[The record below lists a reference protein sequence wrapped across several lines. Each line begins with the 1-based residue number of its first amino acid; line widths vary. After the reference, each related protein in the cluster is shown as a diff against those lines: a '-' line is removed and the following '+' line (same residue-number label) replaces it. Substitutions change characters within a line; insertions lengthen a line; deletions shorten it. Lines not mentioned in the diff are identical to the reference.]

1 MSLWSEYKYDY
12 AFHDYQSIQK
22 EKSMTTSNTT
32 NETTNSIIKD
42 VQVYWVKIAEAVSPF
57 GVPQY
62 ECTIQVPKKRIKEL
76 EAFGK
81 VKDGFDAG
89 TVKVSL
95 KKKALKADGT
105 DAAKVRCVDAFKN
118 PLDPKTIGN
127 GSTGNIMVMQR
138 PYQIKLP
145 NGKISKEGITTAL
158 SAIQITKLIKYE
170 AKNDNFVDFDSEE
183 GSSVAATPE
192 DSDF

>member
-1 MSLWSEYKYDY
+1 
-12 AFHDYQSIQK
+12 
-22 EKSMTTSNTT
+22 MTTNT
-32 NETTNSIIKD
+32 NETTNVIIKD
-42 VQVYWVKIAEAVSPF
+42 VQIYWVKIAEPVSPF

-62 ECTIQVPKKRIKEL
+62 EATIQAPKKRSKEL

-127 GSTGNIMVMQR
+127 GSTGNVMVMQR

-183 GSSVAATPE
+183 GLSMSAKHE
-192 DSDF
+192 ESDF

>member
-1 MSLWSEYKYDY
+1 MSEWSEYKYDY
-12 AFHDYQSIQK
+12 AYESFQK
-22 EKSMTTSNTT
+22 EKQIMTANTNNDT
-32 NETTNSIIKD
+32 TTNSIIKD
-42 VQVYWVKIAEAVSPF
+42 VQIYWVKLAEPVSPF

-76 EAFGK
+76 ESFGK

-89 TVKVSL
+89 TVKVSM
-95 KKKALKADGT
+95 KKKAVKADGS

-118 PLDPKTIGN
+118 PLDSKTIGN

-145 NGKISKEGITTAL
+145 NGKISKEGVSTAL
-158 SAIQITKLIKYE
+158 SAIQVTKLIKYE
-170 AKNDNFVDFDSEE
+170 PKNDNFVDFDSEE
-183 GSSVAATPE
+183 GSTVSDSGE
-192 DSDF
+192 DSPF